1 MKLLIMGS
9 GGVGGYYGARF
20 AEAGH
25 DVTFVARGRH
35 KDAIAA
41 EGLRVRS
48 ERGDAAIEPAQVTD
62 DPATAGIC
70 DFVLVCTKLWDLAEA
85 ARAIRPAVGHET
97 GVIAL
102 QNGVDKER
110 VLTDTLGERPV
121 MGGTTQIGAAVEAP
135 GVIRHTG
142 TMATLIYGELDGGDS
157 ERLRRF
163 DAAAQ
168 ATPGFDARRSDDIR
182 LEIWNKFSFLAPFAG
197 VTAFHREPIGP
208 IREDADKRAV
218 LEALVR
224 ETVAVGR
231 AAGVAYG
238 ADREAE
244 VMTFVDRLPAEMKS
258 SMLHDMEAGK
268 RTELDWLTGAV
279 VRLGR
284 EHGIATPESA
294 RLCEALAP
302 VKDGVN

>member
-1 MKLLIMGS
+1 MKLLVMGS

-25 DVTFVARGRH
+25 EVVFVARGRH

-41 EGLRVRS
+41 QGLRVES
-48 ERGDAAIEPAQVTD
+48 ERGDATIRPATVTD
-62 DPATAGIC
+62 DPAAAGVC
-70 DFVLVCTKLWDLAEA
+70 DIVLICTKLWDLPAAAEA
-85 ARAIRPAVGHET
+85 VRPAVGAET

-102 QNGVDKER
+102 QNGVDKEQA
-110 VLTDTLGERPV
+110 LIDALGPEPV
-121 MGGTTQIGAAVEAP
+121 MGGTTQIAAAIAAP

-142 TMATLIYGELDGGDS
+142 TMATLIYGELDGRDS

-168 ATPGFDARRSDDIR
+168 AAPGFEARRSGNVR
-182 LEIWNKFSFLAPFAG
+182 LETWKKFAFLAPFAG
-197 VTAFHREPIGP
+197 ATAVYRSSIGP
-208 IREDADKRAV
+208 IRNDAKKRAL
-218 LEALVR
+218 LESLLA

-231 AAGVAYG
+231 AAGIPYG
-238 ADREAE
+238 PDREAE
-244 VMTFVDRLPAEMKS
+244 VMAFVDGLPEAMKS
-258 SMLHDMEAGK
+258 SMLHDIEAGR

-284 EHGIATPESA
+284 EHGVPTPRSA
-294 RLCEALAP
+294 EVHAALAP
-302 VKDGVN
+302 VKDGET

>member
-20 AEAGH
+20 AEARH
-25 DVTFVARGRH
+25 EVVFVARGRH
-35 KDAIAA
+35 KEAIAA
-41 EGLRVRS
+41 EGLRVQS
-48 ERGDAAIEPAQVTD
+48 ERGDVTVRPATVTD
-62 DPATAGIC
+62 DPATAGVC
-70 DFVLVCTKLWDLAEA
+70 DVVLVCTKLWDLPAAAEA
-85 ARAIRPAVGHET
+85 IKPAVGPDT

-102 QNGVDKER
+102 QNGVDKEQALIDALR
-110 VLTDTLGERPV
+110 EGPV
-121 MGGTTQIGAAVEAP
+121 MGGTTQIAAAIAAP

-142 TMATLIYGELDGGDS
+142 TMATLIYGELDGRDS

-168 ATPGFDARRSDDIR
+168 AAPGFEARRSDDIR
-182 LEIWNKFSFLAPFAG
+182 LDIWKKFSFLAPFAG
-197 VTAFHREPIGP
+197 ATAFHRSPIGP
-208 IREDADKRAV
+208 IRADAEKRA
-218 LEALVR
+218 LLDSLVA

-238 ADREAE
+238 PEREAE
-244 VMTFVDRLPAEMKS
+244 VMAFVDGLPEAMKA
-258 SMLHDMEAGK
+258 SMLHDIEAGR

-284 EHGIATPESA
+284 EHGVPTPRSA
-294 RLCEALAP
+294 EVYAALAP
-302 VKDGVN
+302 VKDGT